1 MRKALQR
8 AALATSLAIASTFAL
23 SFEAAAEFP
32 ERRVQVSYPW
42 GPGLPAYVVSQIIAD
57 GMAEELGVDVAVVAR
72 PGAGGVNAF
81 MAGLSEPADGYT
93 IIDAYVAPLIISP
106 IFDKADYT
114 YEDFIPLHSATSN
127 GFAIV
132 SRADEDRW
140 EDFPGLMKYMQDN
153 PGELRFTAGEEFTL
167 PHMVMSQ
174 IMRSYGAVA
183 RPVPYAGLVAG
194 VPDLLG
200 GLLDFQLINPGAYK
214 SQGEEFKILAVLSE
228 LDEVQD
234 IYGGAPKVAEFGVD
248 IGLSGLA
255 PMGWNWFVVERGTP
269 DDVVQKLRDAMAA
282 SLANPEVQQKI
293 DEIGFVPTGHMADEY
308 EEVAGRIDE
317 ELRNSAEAVNWLRS
331 EIDKLN

>member
-1 MRKALQR
+1 MRKALTH
-8 AALATSLAIASTFAL
+8 AALAVGILMATTFHAV
-23 SFEAAAEFP
+23 AEFP
-32 ERRVQVSYPW
+32 ERRLQVSYPW

-81 MAGLSEPADGYT
+81 MAGLAEPSDGYT

-132 SRADEDRW
+132 SRADDDRW
-140 EDFPGLMKYMQDN
+140 DDFPGLMKYMQDN

-174 IMRSYGAVA
+174 IMKSYGAVA

-214 SQGEEFKILAVLSE
+214 SQGEAFKILAVLSE
-228 LDEVQD
+228 LDEVQE
-234 IYGGAPKVAEFGVD
+234 IYGGAPKIAEFDVD

-255 PMGWNWFVVERGTP
+255 PMGWNWFVVENGTP

-282 SLANPEVQQKI
+282 SLANPEVQKKI
-293 DEIGFVPTGHMADEY
+293 DEIGFVPTGYSADEY
-308 EEVAGRIDE
+308 DEVAGQIDQ
-317 ELRNSAEAVNWLRS
+317 ELRSSAEAVTWLR
-331 EIDKLN
+331 EEVNKLN

>member
-1 MRKALQR
+1 MLRRRLGALTL
-8 AALATSLAIASTFAL
+8 AAAMIGAM

-81 MAGLSEPADGYT
+81 MAGLAEPEDGYT

-140 EDFPGLMKYMQDN
+140 DDFPGLMKYMQEN
-153 PGELRFTAGEEFTL
+153 PGELRFTAGEELTL

-174 IMRSYGAVA
+174 IMRSYDAVA
-183 RPVPYAGLVAG
+183 RPVPYAGIVAG

-200 GLLDFQLINPGAYK
+200 GLLDWQLINPGAYK
-214 SQGEEFKILAVLSE
+214 SQGEEFKVLAVLSE
-228 LDEVQD
+228 LDQVQE
-234 IYGGAPKVAEFGVD
+234 IYGGAPKIADFGVD

-255 PMGWNWFVVERGTP
+255 PMGWNWFVVEKGTP
-269 DDVVQKLRDAMAA
+269 DEAVQKLRDAMAA
-282 SLANPEVQQKI
+282 SLANPEVQAKI
-293 DEIGFVPTGHMADEY
+293 AEIGFVPTGYTADEY
-308 EEVAGRIDE
+308 DEVAGMIDE
-317 ELRNSAEAVNWLRS
+317 QLRSSAEAVNWLR
-331 EIDKLN
+331 EEVDKLN